1 MIEFA
6 FRDEKMEENCPKVV
20 VLSEHWQK
28 DIERLGKEYK
38 KIQDIWSKNEEI
50 LTPILNRKQAAQ
62 ILVDGEI
69 FIVLVIKDKNY
80 KRIGQKI
87 YDKIADFQKVSLI
100 IAPQC
105 KLEVENLALAL
116 EYAAYSF
123 DKYKTTKKSEEFAQ
137 LETIF
142 FPQFEQSQNWK
153 KVVALTNGVR
163 YARDLG
169 NEPANV
175 LTPEVLALDIKRLE
189 YLDIR
194 VDLFDMDFIKKN
206 KMGLIEAVAKGS
218 SNKSYLVV
226 MQYVSNPKQK
236 TWNLGL
242 VGKGVT
248 YDSGGISLKLDNQ
261 QVGEKKDMC
270 GAAAVIAAMKVAAL
284 QNLPINL
291 IAVLPLIENMPAGNA
306 YKPDDILTS
315 MSSKTVEIIDT
326 DAEGRLILADALWF
340 LQEKFGAKKIID
352 VATLTGSTAYIF
364 AGLYAALL
372 GNDETLIK
380 TVKKAAEIA
389 NEKVWELPID
399 EDIARRLKSE
409 VADLKQ
415 LGKKEADS
423 TQAACFLQNFIKEG
437 TAWAHLDIA
446 GCEAD
451 ENGNA
456 SGFGVA
462 LLTEVINLLME
473 KSK

>member
-1 MIEFA
+1 MLEFV
-6 FRDEKMEENCPKVV
+6 FRDEKKEENCPKVV
-20 VLSEHWQK
+20 VLSENWQQ
-28 DIERLGKEYK
+28 DIERLGKENK
-38 KIQDIWSKNEEI
+38 KIQDIWLKNEEF
-50 LTPILNRKQAAQ
+50 LVLLLSRKQVAQ
-62 ILVDGEI
+62 TVCNGEVFVFLI
-69 FIVLVIKDKNY
+69 IKDKNY
-80 KRIGQKI
+80 KKIGQKI
-87 YDKIADFQKVSLI
+87 YGKIADFQKVSLI

-105 KLEVENLALAL
+105 KLEFERLALAL

-123 DKYKTTKKSEEFAQ
+123 DKYKTTKKSEEFGC
-137 LETIF
+137 LESVS
-142 FPQFEQSQNWK
+142 FPQFEQPQDWK
-153 KVVALTNGVR
+153 KVVALANGIR

-169 NEPANV
+169 NEPSNV

-194 VDLFDMDFIKKN
+194 VDLFDEDFIKKN

-226 MQYVSNPKQK
+226 MQYVGNPKQK

-284 QNLPINL
+284 QKLPINL

-306 YKPDDILTS
+306 YKPDDVLTS
-315 MSSKTVEIIDT
+315 MSSKTVEIVDT

-364 AGLYAALL
+364 AGFYAALL
-372 GNDETLIK
+372 GNNANLMAI
-380 TVKKAAEIA
+380 VKKAAEITG
-389 NEKVWELPID
+389 EKVWELPVEEEISK
-399 EDIARRLKSE
+399 RLKSE

-415 LGKKEADS
+415 LAKKEADS

-473 KSK
+473 KK

>member
-6 FRDEKMEENCPKVV
+6 FRDENVKENCPKVV
-20 VLSEHWQK
+20 VLSEHWQQ
-28 DIERLGKEYK
+28 DIERLGKEFAP
-38 KIQDIWSKNEEI
+38 ISDVLCQNEEF
-50 LTPILNRKQAAQ
+50 LAPLLSRKQAVQ
-62 ILVDGEI
+62 MVCNGEV
-69 FIVLVIKDKNY
+69 FVVLVIKDKNY
-80 KRIGQKI
+80 KKIGQQI
-87 YDKIADFQKVSLI
+87 YGNIADFQKVSLI
-100 IAPQC
+100 AAPQC
-105 KLEVENLALAL
+105 KLELERLALAL

-137 LETIF
+137 LETIYL
-142 FPQFEQSQNWK
+142 PQAEQPQNWK
-153 KVVALTNGVR
+153 EVVALANGIR

-226 MQYVSNPKQK
+226 MQYVGNPKQK
-236 TWNLGL
+236 AWNLGL

-284 QNLPINL
+284 QKLPINL

-306 YKPDDILTS
+306 YKPDDVLTS
-315 MSSKTVEIIDT
+315 MSSKTVEIVDT

-364 AGLYAALL
+364 AGFYAALL
-372 GNDETLIK
+372 GNDAALMAKI
-380 TVKKAAEIA
+380 KKAADITG
-389 NEKVWELPID
+389 EKVWELPLD
-399 EDIARRLKSE
+399 EEIAKRLKSE

-423 TQAACFLQNFIKEG
+423 TQAACFLQNFIKDG

-446 GCEAD
+446 GCEDDGKGKAT
-451 ENGNA
+451 
-456 SGFGVA
+456 GFGVA

-473 KSK
+473 KK